1 MNTPLAERILAAV
14 LLLLFSPLI
23 VIAILVLF
31 LLNGAPVFFFQE
43 RIGKNHVPFTIV
55 KLRTM
60 TNGEITPFSAFLR
73 ATGIDEFP
81 QIWNIIRGDMQFIGP
96 RPLTQHDIDRLGWNT
111 PAHNLRFSVKPGI
124 TGFGQLV
131 TVCDATVTL
140 EYDHK
145 TINERSLFQSMKILF
160 LSVAILFLG
169 KARIKKYL

>member
-60 TNGEITPFSAFLR
+60 VNGKITPFSAFLR

-96 RPLTQHDIDRLGWNT
+96 RPLTQQDIDRLGWNT
-111 PAHNLRFSVKPGI
+111 PAHDLRFSVKPGI
-124 TGFGQLV
+124 TGFGQFV
-131 TVCDATVTL
+131 SECDPDLTL
-140 EYDHK
+140 THDYRTLHRRFFPD
-145 TINERSLFQSMKILF
+145 SLLIIF
-160 LSVAILFLG
+160 LSIAVIFLG
-169 KARIKKYL
+169 KSFVRKYL